1 MALSITSLERIFQFK
16 NGNAD
21 ITLQDPNPDMSPE
34 AVMDFYSGTYPE
46 LTTATIDGPN
56 IINDRVVYKFKTTIG
71 TKG

>member
-1 MALSITSLERIFQFK
+1 MALSVTSLERIFQFK

-21 ITLQDPNPDMSPE
+21 ITLQDPNPDMTPD

-46 LTTATIDGPN
+46 LTTAAVHGPQ
-56 IINDRVVYKFKTTIG
+56 IKNDRIVYKFKTTIG

>member
-1 MALSITSLERIFQFK
+1 MALSITSLERVFQFK

-21 ITLQDPNPDMSPE
+21 ITLPDPNPDMSPD

-46 LTTATIDGPN
+46 LTTATVDGPN
-56 IINDRVVYKFKTTIG
+56 IKNDRVVYKFKTTIG